1 MMSRILRQLLERDS
15 LDLKGLTAIV
25 VIKTGPEH
33 SIRKKRPTTKKKN
46 CKKKKLA
53 DNSLF
58 NGKVIGVTVQCTMYM
73 Y

>member
-33 SIRKKRPTTKKKN
+33 SIRKKRPTTKKKIERKEN
-46 CKKKKLA
+46 WQII
-53 DNSLF
+53 LF
-58 NGKVIGVTVQCTMYM
+58 LMARS
-73 Y
+73 